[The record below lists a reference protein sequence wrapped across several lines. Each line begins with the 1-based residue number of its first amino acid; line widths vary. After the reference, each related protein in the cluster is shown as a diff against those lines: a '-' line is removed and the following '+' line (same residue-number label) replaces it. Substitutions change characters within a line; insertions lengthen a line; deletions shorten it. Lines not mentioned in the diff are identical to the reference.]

1 VMRNI
6 NCEKVRSLL
15 SAYLDRELDYHE
27 LRQVEL
33 HLMDCESCQ
42 EECRSL
48 RATKDLLGMLDTPEL
63 PREFW
68 PELKERI
75 NSHSRSGI
83 YSGLLVKVLVPAA
96 ALLALTILPLTLATR
111 TGASKG
117 MTQAKTDL
125 VEPTSGLDPISTL
138 RIEELLWE
146 LVDRY
151 TIVLVTHNPLQAAR
165 IDSRTAFFLMGEL
178 VETGSAYDI
187 FTRPKDKRTEDYVS
201 GKFG

>member
-1 VMRNI
+1 MIRNM

-33 HLMDCESCQ
+33 HLLDCESCQ

-75 NSHSRSGI
+75 NSHSRPGFS
-83 YSGLLVKVLVPAA
+83 SGLLVKVLVPAA
-96 ALLALTILPLTLATR
+96 ALLALAILPLTLVTR

-125 VEPTSGLDPISTL
+125 VEPYIREYVISELDRPFSDKTSLGFVATGQAVSMYSSDLLEFYDPSAPSKAGTASN
-138 RIEELLWE
+138 RTG
-146 LVDRY
+146 RR
-151 TIVLVTHNPLQAAR
+151 TQAE
-165 IDSRTAFFLMGEL
+165 AFQRVMFL
-178 VETGSAYDI
+178 SP
-187 FTRPKDKRTEDYVS
+187 R
-201 GKFG
+201 